1 MYVAQHLMAV
11 GSRMI
16 DAIWSSRLAAVVVL
30 SSHQAA
36 ASRSHT
42 CHDAHMFGI
51 TPVVVKIEQ
60 PEAKQA
66 DCDCALDAAISCQQA
81 ELIPYLMTERWVHY
95 HQSNSERR

>member
-1 MYVAQHLMAV
+1 MAV

-36 ASRSHT
+36 
-42 CHDAHMFGI
+42 
-51 TPVVVKIEQ
+51 VVVKIEQ

-81 ELIPYLMTERWVHY
+81 ELIPYLMTEQWVHY